1 MFKFPKILP
10 LLTFILII
18 TISISCSKK
27 VINTQTKNSKDST
40 VVVSKADLKK
50 EKNSEN
56 DDYYQKNRLRYN
68 DYVYVN
74 NIKTILLHKEGSEL
88 SMPILELNSDDK
100 LKISFDGFD
109 NDVKYYKYTIIHCD
123 AYWKPSD
130 LQQSEYIS
138 GFTED
143 YIEEYEFSLNTM
155 QSFIH
160 YELIFPTENLKLFK
174 SGNYLL
180 KVYLGESDNVYF
192 TKRFMIFESKVTVDA
207 KINRTNDVAERNYN
221 QKINFSIKKGA
232 YNIVDPSTNLKVIIT
247 QNKRWDNAIKGLQ
260 PLMVKDEILDYN
272 FYDSKNVFSGGNE
285 FRNFDFRSLKYTIN
299 NVWKI
304 SYDSSFNQV
313 YLKSD
318 INHHYDIYYSE
329 QDINGKRLIK
339 TYDGNNDATESDYA
353 FVHFF
358 LPYKTPLVYGNLY
371 LMGTLTDWQFN
382 KQGLLKYNYQK
393 HGYETSIYLKQGY
406 YNYQYVFLEN
416 GKSIGDESFIEGKHF
431 ETENDYTIYVYYR
444 EPGTLYD
451 KLIAVKLVNT
461 VKSN

>member
-1 MFKFPKILP
+1 MFKFLKILP
-10 LLTFILII
+10 LLTFIIII

-27 VINTQTKNSKDST
+27 VVNTQTKNSKDST

-68 DYVYVN
+68 DYVYVD

-100 LKISFDGFD
+100 LKISFDDFD

-143 YIEEYEFSLNTM
+143 YIEDYEFSLNTM

-160 YELIFPTENLKLFK
+160 YKLIFPTENLKLFK

-180 KVYLGESDNVYF
+180 KVYLGESDNVCF
-192 TKRFMIFESKVTVDA
+192 TKRFMIYESKVTVDA
-207 KINRTNDVAERNYN
+207 KINRTNDVSERNYN

-232 YNIVDPSTNLKVIIT
+232 YNIVDPSTNLKIIIT
-247 QNKRWDNAIKGLQ
+247 QNRRWDNAIKGLQ

-393 HGYETSIYLKQGY
+393 HGYETTIYLKQGY

-416 GKSIGDESFIEGKHF
+416 GKTIGDESFIEGKHF

-444 EPGTLYD
+444 ESGTLYD

>member
-1 MFKFPKILP
+1 MLKFSKILP
-10 LLTFILII
+10 LQIFIII
-18 TISISCSKK
+18 IIISISCSKK
-27 VINTQTKNSKDST
+27 VVNTQTKNSKNST
-40 VVVSKADLKK
+40 VIVSKADLKK

-68 DYVYVN
+68 DYVYVD
-74 NIKTILLHKEGSEL
+74 NIKTVLLHKEGSEL

-100 LKISFDGFD
+100 LNISFDDFD

-143 YIEEYEFSLNTM
+143 YIEDYEFSLNTM
-155 QSFIH
+155 QSYIH

-180 KVYLGESDNVYF
+180 KVYLGESDNVCF
-192 TKRFMIFESKVTVDA
+192 TKRFMIYESKVTVDA

-221 QKINFSIKKGA
+221 QKINFSINKDA

-339 TYDGNNDATESDYA
+339 TYDGNNDAIESDYA

-371 LMGTLTDWQFN
+371 LMGTLTEWQFN

-393 HGYETSIYLKQGY
+393 HGYETAIYLKQGY

-416 GKSIGDESFIEGKHF
+416 GKTIGDESFIEGKHF
-431 ETENDYTIYVYYR
+431 ETENDYTIYVYYC